1 MSITRAPF
9 GALPDG
15 RPVERIT
22 LEGRNGLSASIL
34 TYGATLQSLCFDGRD
49 VVLGYDSLEDYRR
62 CGGYQGATIGRYGNR
77 IAGGRFALGGTTY
90 DVGCN
95 ESGRGHLHGGE
106 TGFDKY
112 IWDAE
117 ILSDDGE
124 PSVRFSLVSAD
135 GDMGYPGRLTVSVTF
150 TVRDENALEL
160 AYRAVSDKDTVLNL
174 PNHAYF
180 NLNGYDGGD
189 ILDNV
194 LTIDADAITP
204 VDGKLIPTG
213 EFLAVEGTPFDFR
226 EGKPIGQ
233 DIEDPLPQLRLGGGY
248 DHNYVLNGSGF
259 RRVLSAFAPK
269 TGIRMDCL
277 TDQPGVQ
284 FYTANG
290 LKTNV
295 GKGGAGLYRHQG
307 FCLETQHFPDS
318 PNRPQFPSTLLKAG
332 DLFESV
338 TQYVFSKA

>member
-9 GALPDG
+9 GAMPDG

-22 LEGRNGLSASIL
+22 LEGVNGLSASVL

-49 VVLGYDSLEDYRR
+49 VVLGYDCLEDYRR

-77 IAGGRFALGGTTY
+77 IAGGQFMLGGKTY

-95 ESGRGHLHGGE
+95 ENGRGHLHGGAV
-106 TGFDKY
+106 GFDKSM
-112 IWDAE
+112 WDAE
-117 ILSDDGE
+117 ILSDGGE
-124 PSVRFSLVSAD
+124 PSVRFSRISED
-135 GDMGYPGRLTVSVTF
+135 GEMGYPGRLEVSVTF
-150 TVRDENALEL
+150 TVRAENALEI
-160 AYRAVSDKDTVLNL
+160 AYHAVSDKDTVLNL
-174 PNHAYF
+174 TNHAYF

-189 ILDNV
+189 ILDTV

-204 VDGKLIPTG
+204 VDDKLIPTG

-226 EGKPIGQ
+226 AGKPIGQ
-233 DIEDPLPQLRLGGGY
+233 DMEDPLPQLRLGGGF
-248 DHNYVLNGSGF
+248 DHNYVLNGTGF

-284 FYTANG
+284 LYTANG

-295 GKGGAGLYRHQG
+295 GKGGTGLYRHQG
-307 FCLETQHFPDS
+307 FCLETQHYPDS
-318 PNRPQFPSTLLKAG
+318 PNHPHFPSTLLKAG
-332 DLFESV
+332 AAFESV
-338 TQYVFSKA
+338 TRYVFSKA

>member
-174 PNHAYF
+174 TNHAYF

-233 DIEDPLPQLRLGGGY
+233 DIEDPLPAAYVGRRIRSQLRLERVGLPPGAVRLCSENRHPDGLS
-248 DHNYVLNGSGF
+248 DRPAGCAVLYGQ
-259 RRVLSAFAPK
+259 RAEDKR
-269 TGIRMDCL
+269 
-277 TDQPGVQ
+277 
-284 FYTANG
+284 
-290 LKTNV
+290 
-295 GKGGAGLYRHQG
+295 GKGRRRPLPPSGLLPGNPTFSRQPEPSSISFHASESRRSLRKRH
-307 FCLETQHFPDS
+307 
-318 PNRPQFPSTLLKAG
+318 
-332 DLFESV
+332 
-338 TQYVFSKA
+338 

>member
-124 PSVRFSLVSAD
+124 PSVRFSLISAD

-174 PNHAYF
+174 TNHAYF

-226 EGKPIGQ
+226 
-233 DIEDPLPQLRLGGGY
+233 
-248 DHNYVLNGSGF
+248 
-259 RRVLSAFAPK
+259 
-269 TGIRMDCL
+269 
-277 TDQPGVQ
+277 
-284 FYTANG
+284 
-290 LKTNV
+290 
-295 GKGGAGLYRHQG
+295 
-307 FCLETQHFPDS
+307 
-318 PNRPQFPSTLLKAG
+318 
-332 DLFESV
+332 
-338 TQYVFSKA
+338 